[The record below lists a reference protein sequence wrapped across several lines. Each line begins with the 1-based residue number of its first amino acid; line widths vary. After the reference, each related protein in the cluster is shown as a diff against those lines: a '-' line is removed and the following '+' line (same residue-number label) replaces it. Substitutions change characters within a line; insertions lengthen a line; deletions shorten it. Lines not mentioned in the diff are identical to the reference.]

1 MEILHEDNGK
11 KGRFYID
18 REGKNLAE
26 ISYVWAGD
34 DKLII
39 DHTFVDEELKGQSI
53 GLKLVVKV
61 VEMAREKKVGI
72 IPLCPFAKSVMDKK
86 VELQDVLVK

>member
-18 REGKNLAE
+18 DASKNLAE
-26 ISYVWAGD
+26 ITYVWTGP

-39 DHTFVDEELKGQSI
+39 DHTYVDEELKGQSI
-53 GLKLVVKV
+53 GYKLVT
-61 VEMAREKKVGI
+61 RW
-72 IPLCPFAKSVMDKK
+72 
-86 VELQDVLVK
+86 

>member
-61 VEMAREKKVGI
+61 VEMAREQKVGI

>member
-18 REGKNLAE
+18 KGSKNLAE
-26 ISYVWAGD
+26 ITYVWAGE

-39 DHTFVDEELKGQSI
+39 DHTFVDEELKGQSM
-53 GLKLVVKV
+53 GYKLVTKV

-72 IPLCPFAKSVMDKK
+72 IPLCPFAKSIMEKK